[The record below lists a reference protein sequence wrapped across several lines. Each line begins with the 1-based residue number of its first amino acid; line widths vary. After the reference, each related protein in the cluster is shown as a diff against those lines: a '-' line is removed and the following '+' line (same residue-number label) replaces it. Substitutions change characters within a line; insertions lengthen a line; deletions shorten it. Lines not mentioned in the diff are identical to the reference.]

1 MATKW
6 AEGRP
11 RFGSARE
18 EACRGANRPAGREQ
32 RDVYQEYTHR
42 RFFDGVICKPDASF
56 STADCV
62 RFMSALLEFDDH
74 PDILY
79 RLTNPRE
86 YGLQYLRV
94 ALNQADSPEFLAQA
108 LVPFLAKLGHDSLN
122 IGMWRKP
129 LLEVLDAISTVPGLL
144 PRLGAAITSG
154 SLPDAAP
161 VAWFALTLAVNSET
175 ARANPELEA
184 LVHPLLACG
193 GGAAVAARLLK
204 PVLSPAGLGLGS
216 SGQVLALED
225 LRMQAGGRHDND
237 APNFRNIKIVF
248 TSDEEEDAARKRSAS
263 DQEAVRL
270 RGKAAALQQ
279 QLRALEDDLWR
290 RKELMAVEMEVKKL
304 ELALELQ
311 KAQAPAQLAAWA
323 AEQEHQ
329 AVVDQAAQEERAAA
343 ERLRLEANK
352 LAAEE
357 ATKQAKLMKGRAN
370 QERQLAAS
378 SAQLLQAEA
387 DKQLELQRIENDKRR
402 VVAESASRREVVEG
416 KAQAQLL
423 SATTALKWREAV
435 AAAGRDG
442 AAGLEALR
450 QLLQQAAQ
458 EQQERSQQAS
468 DTLDTVLGYSSG
480 LGARLLQYATAP
492 PAAEDQHLSK
502 AVSAAA
508 QAKSGQGGR
517 QQPGQS
523 AAVVVGEALACLLH
537 PGTPAWLPAPLQQL
551 AQGLLSE
558 HAATFAATGPM
569 LAAVASAF
577 DRLGP
582 EFLADLQ
589 GALEQQ
595 GHDLS
600 NEALVQQLAGD
611 GSLPDALLPLLAR
624 SAGSARDLGMLREMV
639 RQWQRSVL
647 QQMELQRKLAKKGKR
662 PFPSAPKPQ
671 A

>member
-1 MATKW
+1 MHCW
-6 AEGRP
+6 L
-11 RFGSARE
+11 SD
-18 EACRGANRPAGREQ
+18 RPARSHTEVLVAT
-32 RDVYQEYTHR
+32 R
-42 RFFDGVICKPDASF
+42 
-56 STADCV
+56 V
-62 RFMSALLEFDDH
+62 RKLAAELID
-74 PDILY
+74 
-79 RLTNPRE
+79 LTNPRE

-129 LLEVLDAISTVPGLL
+129 LLKVLDAISTVPGLL

-161 VAWFALTLAVNSET
+161 VAWFALTLALNSEA

-237 APNFRNIKIVF
+237 APSFRNIKIVF
-248 TSDEEEDAARKRSAS
+248 TSDEEADAARKRSAS

-290 RKELMAVEMEVKKL
+290 RKELMAAEMEAKKL

-370 QERQLAAS
+370 QERQLAES
-378 SAQLLQAEA
+378 IAQLLQAEA
-387 DKQLELQRIENDKRR
+387 DKQRELQRIENDKRR
-402 VVAESASRREVVEG
+402 VVAESASRHEVVEG

-442 AAGLEALR
+442 AAGLEALH
-450 QLLQQAAQ
+450 QLLQQAVQ
-458 EQQERSQQAS
+458 EQQEGSQQAS
-468 DTLDTVLGYSSG
+468 DTLDTVFGYGSG
-480 LGARLLQYATAP
+480 LGARLLQYVTAP
-492 PAAEDQHLSK
+492 PAAEDQLDT
-502 AVSAAA
+502 SAPAA
-508 QAKSGQGGR
+508 HKQLKRGLALM
-517 QQPGQS
+517 
-523 AAVVVGEALACLLH
+523 AAG
-537 PGTPAWLPAPLQQL
+537 
-551 AQGLLSE
+551 QGLLSE
-558 HAATFAATGPM
+558 HAATSAATGPM
-569 LAAVASAF
+569 LTAVASAF

-639 RQWQRSVL
+639 RQWQRSVQ
-647 QQMELQRKLAKKGKR
+647 QQMELQRNLAKKGKR
-662 PFPSAPKPQ
+662 PVWHCAVCGPYGCPVKPYIERYEEFDLL
-671 A
+671 